1 MIKDE
6 KVESL
11 CRHWDAL
18 TPEQK
23 EKIKIRAAQMRLAAR
38 CSEPFVCPGFESFR
52 VDSEII
58 SEMTAESFRD
68 GGGVAPAIEIAY
80 LEELQ
85 SPAVMAWEHAYRHL
99 KIALQDDAI
108 KANPVVIHMLK
119 NALITTGDA
128 VGHTGPKDIYDWIE
142 RASARKEISKRA
154 AEAAAAKNSQ
164 PRAWVLIEWVKRA
177 DRGQSKA
184 AFARQYA
191 PLVKKQFGLIVAPD
205 TIARDWLPTPK
216 K

>member
-6 KVESL
+6 KVEWL
-11 CRHWDAL
+11 CRHWAAL
-18 TPEQK
+18 TSEQK
-23 EKIKIRAAQMRLAAR
+23 EQIKNKAAKMRLAAMR
-38 CSEPFVCPGFESFR
+38 SAPFVCPGFETFR

-68 GGGVAPAIEIAY
+68 GDGVAPAIEIAM

-85 SPAVMAWEHAYRHL
+85 SPAVIAWEHAYRHL

-108 KANPVVIHMLK
+108 KANPVVIQMLE
-119 NALITTGDA
+119 NALITAGDA
-128 VGHTGPKDIYDWIE
+128 VGHTGPNDIYHSIE
-142 RASARKEISKRA
+142 RASAQKEISKRA
-154 AEAAAAKNSQ
+154 AEAAAAKNSK
-164 PRAWVLIEWVKRA
+164 PRAWVLIEWVKRT

-216 K
+216 N